1 MEGLI
6 PYVYKAIM
14 QYKNGEQGEKGAW
27 LNESPSASYVRL
39 PGDSGRFQTS
49 DIQLL
54 STSSPPSSATNMV
67 VATGVKSPGSHL
79 TFRRATNWCYVP
91 KAKDS
96 CINEFRFGSYVLL
109 IRFAFLCCVIWYLEV
124 YIIIIIINIFNF
136 FFFLVLKE
144 KVLLLPNE
152 ATC

>member
-14 QYKNGEQGEKGAW
+14 QYKNGGQGEKGAW

-79 TFRRATNWCYVP
+79 TFRRATN
-91 KAKDS
+91 
-96 CINEFRFGSYVLL
+96 
-109 IRFAFLCCVIWYLEV
+109 
-124 YIIIIIINIFNF
+124 
-136 FFFLVLKE
+136 
-144 KVLLLPNE
+144 
-152 ATC
+152 